1 MKWFPNIDNIN
12 DLRNSYK
19 KLLFKY
25 HPDNNPNSDT
35 TAIMQEINLEYNT
48 LLNQFQSSNINQK
61 QKNEITEIL
70 NELIN
75 VDANISIELIG
86 SWIWVSGDTYPVK
99 DMLKGL
105 NFKWSANK
113 KMWYWG
119 ELVHSSHS
127 PMDISSIRLKYGSIL
142 YKTKNEEPMKIQ

>member
-1 MKWFPNIDNIN
+1 MKWFPNVDNIN

-19 KLLFKY
+19 KLLIKY

-48 LLNQFQSSNINQK
+48 LLNQFQSSNYTQE
-61 QKNEITEIL
+61 QKNEIKEIL
-70 NELIN
+70 NELIT

-86 SWIWVSGDTYPVK
+86 SWIWVSGDTYPIK
-99 DMLKGL
+99 DRLKNL

-119 ELVHSSHS
+119 ELAHSSHA
-127 PMDISSIRLKYGSIL
+127 PMDISSIRLKYGSIQ